1 MLKESAE
8 KKRERAEKIA
18 KNLLKEYPSDQTALH
33 YGDPFQL
40 LVAVILSAQCT
51 DARVNMVTPG
61 LFARLSTPHDFAHA
75 DVRELEALIHSTG
88 FYHNKAKNIIGC
100 SQSLLQY
107 HNGIVPQTMDELFA
121 LPGVG
126 RKTANVVLGAAFGK
140 IEGVVVDTH
149 VIRLSNRLNL
159 TKEVSAVKIEQ
170 DLMPL
175 IKKKYWFHFS
185 HSLILHGRKVC
196 SARKPMCTEC
206 SILQFCPSFLV

>member
-1 MLKESAE
+1 MKESSE
-8 KKRERAEKIA
+8 KKRDRAEKIA
-18 KNLLKEYPSDQTALH
+18 RILLKEYPSDQTALV

-61 LFARLSTPHDFAHA
+61 LFARFSTPRDFATA
-75 DVRELEALIHSTG
+75 DVRELESLIHSTG

-100 SQSLLQY
+100 SQALLDR
-107 HNGIVPQTMDELFA
+107 HSGIVPQTMEELFS

-149 VIRLSNRLNL
+149 VIRLSNKLGL
-159 TKEVSAVKIEQ
+159 TKEQDAVKIEQ

-175 IKKKYWFHFS
+175 IKKKQWFHFS
-185 HSLILHGRKVC
+185 HSLILHGRKIC
-196 SARKPMCTEC
+196 SARKPLCTEC
-206 SILQFCPSFLV
+206 SIRQYCPSSQV